1 MKAAPQ
7 TLGQVIRR
15 RRIELALT
23 QEELAER
30 IGEGV
35 RQSEVSR
42 LERDRIVLPRRE
54 RLERIAK
61 AIQMPVGELLAQ
73 SGWAGAMLPQ
83 SDHEPVDLLA
93 REPESVESSWAADL
107 QRLRDA
113 IERAQYNCD
122 QARMLLS
129 RMPEPFVQR

>member
-1 MKAAPQ
+1 METARQ

-15 RRIELALT
+15 RRIELGLT
-23 QEELAER
+23 QEVLAER
-30 IGEGV
+30 IGECV

-61 AIQMPVGELLAQ
+61 AIEMPVGELLIQ

-83 SDHEPVDLLA
+83 IDQQPVGLLA
-93 REPESVESSWAADL
+93 NEPETIALTWAVDL

-113 IERAQYNCD
+113 IQRAQYNCD
-122 QARMLLS
+122 QTRMLLS
-129 RMPEPFVQR
+129 RMPKPVNQH